1 MAADTVD
8 HKQVGKELY
17 EAHRRLAELLRLY
30 ESKQWPPATPQLFD
44 AGLGHLV
51 ANEKW
56 RQGKVLRIQDQRTCA
71 AALEAAGMS
80 AIAAQRVAGF
90 KRDMATAS

>member
-8 HKQVGKELY
+8 HKQVARELY
-17 EAHRRLAELLRLY
+17 EALRRLTELLRLY
-30 ESKQWPPATPQLFD
+30 ESKQWPPAVPQVFD
-44 AGLGHLV
+44 VGLAHMV
-51 ANEKW
+51 TDEKW
-56 RQGKVLRIQDQRTCA
+56 RQGTVLRIQSQRLCA

-90 KRDMATAS
+90 KRDMATVR